1 MKEQKLS
8 LAEFAKLHEA
18 DVLTVHEL
26 TEVQG
31 GNKWGVIGDF
41 FNAISAGIGA
51 YFGSQNEGISAA
63 QSVCNNALMAGTAAS
78 AASGSFKC
86 EVQQR

>member
-1 MKEQKLS
+1 MKDQKLS

-18 DVLTVHEL
+18 DVLTANEL

-31 GNKWGVIGDF
+31 GWIQVVGWAIG
-41 FNAISAGIGA
+41 AISTGVAA
-51 YFGSQNEGISAA
+51 YFGFQNTGTSAA

>member
-63 QSVCNNALMAGTAAS
+63 QSVCNNALLARRPAS
-78 AASGSFKC
+78 ASYGNFTCQVK
-86 EVQQR
+86 